1 MRFSSIILLSLF
13 FMLSCSPSPEKAAIS
28 RQLQDYPE
36 SRVQDIYKSF
46 CQDNLG
52 PGHLIPNPESAR
64 NYLMSELN
72 TFRNDLDSARYQAP
86 AILYYPVG
94 DEGNYV
100 RVDLLVVLEG
110 IVGEEV
116 FLDAFVRSAN
126 QGKRVTNE
134 QWVAKWNAVEKVIRK
149 EFKSIPDAGKD
160 LEMID
165 ENVAKGNLIMHHSE
179 VFGETYNPN
188 YRIIARDIFEKE
200 LKPLIDAVSQGTR

>member
-13 FMLSCSPSPEKAAIS
+13 FLLGCSPSPEKAAIS
-28 RQLQDYPE
+28 RQLQVYPE

-110 IVGEEV
+110 IVGEEA

-126 QGKRVTNE
+126 QGKRVTEE

-149 EFKSIPDAGKD
+149 EFNSIPDAGKD

-165 ENVAKGNLIMHHSE
+165 ENVANGNLIMHHSE
-179 VFGETYNPN
+179 VFGETYNPH

>member
-13 FMLSCSPSPEKAAIS
+13 FLLGCSPSPEKDAIS
-28 RQLQDYPE
+28 CQLQVYPE

-110 IVGEEV
+110 IVGEEA

-126 QGKRVTNE
+126 QGKRVTEE
-134 QWVAKWNAVEKVIRK
+134 QWVAKWNAVEKVLRK
-149 EFKSIPDAGKD
+149 EFPDIPDAGKD

-165 ENVAKGNLIMHHSE
+165 ENVANGNLIMHHSE
-179 VFGETYNPN
+179 VFGETYNPH

>member
-13 FMLSCSPSPEKAAIS
+13 FLLSCSPSPEKAAIS

-72 TFRNDLDSARYQAP
+72 TFRSDLDSARYQAP

-110 IVGEEV
+110 IVGEEA

-126 QGKRVTNE
+126 QGKRVTEE

-160 LEMID
+160 LEMIN
-165 ENVAKGNLIMHHSE
+165 ENVANGNLIMHHSE
-179 VFGETYNPN
+179 VFGETYNPH